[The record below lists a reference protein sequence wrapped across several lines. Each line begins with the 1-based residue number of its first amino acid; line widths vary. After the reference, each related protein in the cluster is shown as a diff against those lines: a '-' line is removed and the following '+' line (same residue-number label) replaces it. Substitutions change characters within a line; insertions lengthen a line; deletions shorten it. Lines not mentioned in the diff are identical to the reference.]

1 MAIKTV
7 MMAQTS
13 PTQCESSAEREIER
27 EGERDLVFWQALKA
41 ERKTKKE
48 SKIDRKMDD
57 VYLIFGERIKL
68 MRGKHPRKI

>member
-48 SKIDRKMDD
+48 SKI
-57 VYLIFGERIKL
+57 ERWMMSI
-68 MRGKHPRKI
+68 